1 MNYFSIEFVGMVRP
15 RKSGISRMPAEAE
28 GAPALNVTPPPVGH
42 GRVTSDPVAM
52 DALVAR
58 VRAIAELTPVEFAE
72 KMTDAETSAI
82 GRLEVD
88 PELNPRSLLKSWD
101 KIGRASSA
109 PLSASA
115 YARFVDGQ
123 HPTAD
128 EEELYGSKLR
138 PNPTW

>member
-1 MNYFSIEFVGMVRP
+1 
-15 RKSGISRMPAEAE
+15 
-28 GAPALNVTPPPVGH
+28 
-42 GRVTSDPVAM
+42 M

-58 VRAIAELTPVEFAE
+58 VRAIAELAPVEFAE
-72 KMTDAETSAI
+72 KMSDPEGSAI

-88 PELNPRSLLKSWD
+88 PDLNSRSLLKSWD

-109 PLSASA
+109 PLSPAA

-128 EEELYGSKLR
+128 EEELYGAKLR
-138 PNPTW
+138 PSPTW